1 MELLLDPN
9 VAYLLLML
17 GFIVALFALAA
28 PGTGFLETGALLV
41 LAIAAY
47 GVYQIGINVW
57 GLIVLIIGLVPFVYA
72 VRRPNNK
79 LFLVLGVL
87 GIAIG
92 SAYLFPTYGLMPAVN
107 PLLALVTSIILG
119 VFVWLVAWKVILAAK
134 RAPIQNPDNVIG
146 MVGVA
151 KTAISETGS
160 VQVGG
165 ELWSAH
171 SDKMIPAGKHVQ
183 VVSRNGFNLEVIE
196 EKQTK

>member
-28 PGTGFLETGALLV
+28 PGTGILEAGALLV
-41 LAIAAY
+41 LAVAGY
-47 GVYQIGINVW
+47 SVYQLGVNLW
-57 GLIVLIIGLVPFVYA
+57 GLIVLVVSLVPFVYA
-72 VRRPNNK
+72 VRKPNNK

-92 SAYLFPTYGLMPAVN
+92 SAYLFPTYGFLPAVN
-107 PLLALVTSIILG
+107 WLLALVTSIVLG
-119 VFVWLVAWKVILAAK
+119 VFVWLVAWKVILAAG
-134 RAPIQNPDNVIG
+134 RAPIQNPDNVVG

-183 VVSRNGFNLEVIE
+183 VVSRSGFTLEVIE
-196 EKQTK
+196 EKQAK